1 MATVPTGY
9 VFWDVSANKS
19 YAAGTTF
26 PALGDGDYLVPAS
39 SSPTDGY
46 YHGYYYH
53 TSYAY
58 NAVQITNGWQGLV
71 QSGYSDKTSYVAPF
85 NTIAD
90 KPVMVFAYSNCNK
103 MVSAPNLSGNT
114 NLRAIQFFGCTA
126 LTSVPTI
133 PTGVTDLT
141 YSFQGCTALTSA
153 PIIPDGVTIL
163 KCTFF
168 GCTALTSAPS
178 IPANVTNMDGT
189 FYGCTALTS
198 APTIPSNVTIITNIF
213 LGCVKLTG
221 VIYINATNLTY
232 SGAFYNTELQIILLG
247 TGATTAVAQTGN
259 KGNVYVGVTALIE
272 SFKAI
277 RCDSTGTEK
286 ATGEYCLFQCTFTAP
301 SLSGSLLKIPV
312 LQKSGVDVSATWH
325 VGSLSGA
332 EITAA
337 GVDLGTGAT
346 IFSLINLG
354 SGDESSVYS
363 INIVTRYGDYT
374 FTSSLFTAALT
385 YKKFIIDITPDGTK
399 IGIGM
404 EAPED
409 EGLHVGMALKLHPD
423 PDTEIDYTI
432 TDAEY
437 QELVNLLGGVG

>member
-9 VFWDVSANKS
+9 VFWDVSAKKS

-26 PALGDGDYLVPAS
+26 PALGDGDYLAPAS
-39 SSPTDGY
+39 TSTTDGY
-46 YHGYYYH
+46 YHGYIYH
-53 TSYAY
+53 TSYMY
-58 NAVQITNGWQGLV
+58 NNVQITNGWNGAV

-90 KPVMVFAYSNCNK
+90 KPVMAFAYSNCNK

-114 NLRAIQFFGCTA
+114 NLRTILFQGCTA

-133 PTGVTDLT
+133 PAGVTNLT

-153 PIIPDGVTIL
+153 PTIPESVTIL

-178 IPANVTNMDGT
+178 IPANVTDMDGT

-198 APTIPSNVTIITNIF
+198 APTIPSNVTVITNIF
-213 LGCVKLTG
+213 LECVNLTG
-221 VIYINATNLTY
+221 VIYINATDLTY

-247 TGATTAVAQTGN
+247 AGATTAVAQTGN
-259 KGNVYVGVTALIE
+259 KGNVYVGVKALIK

-312 LQKSGVDVSATWH
+312 LQKSGVDVSAAWH
-325 VGSLSGA
+325 VGSLSGS

-346 IFSLINLG
+346 IFALINLV

-363 INIVTRYGDYT
+363 INVVTSYESYT
-374 FTSSLFTAALT
+374 FVSSVFTAALT

-423 PDTEIDYTI
+423 SDTEIDYTI
-432 TDAEY
+432 TSAEY
-437 QELVNLLGGVG
+437 QELVTLLGG